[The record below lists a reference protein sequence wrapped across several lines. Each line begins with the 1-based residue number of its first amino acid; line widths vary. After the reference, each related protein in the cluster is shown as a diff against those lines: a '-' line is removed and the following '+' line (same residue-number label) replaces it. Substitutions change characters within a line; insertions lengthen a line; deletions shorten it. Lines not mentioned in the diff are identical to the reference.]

1 MGSDQHQVDDRIEP
15 LERLQPPYR
24 GGKLGACRRGQ
35 KTPGE
40 RVELGVQ
47 RVVGAQSSGSATAPA
62 WADLYVST
70 LRLLGGRPASF
81 LRSSSAVS
89 IGNWHESR
97 TGCLLMFVWL
107 SPSGAASLPAGS
119 LNSPG
124 LPSVCFQIP
133 NVPSYAL

>member
-47 RVVGAQSSGSATAPA
+47 YVVGRSFLDVGLRERALCDLSIAALEVRFDAAVTQTGSLAREIGVGLEFHSAAQSQ
-62 WADLYVST
+62 D
-70 LRLLGGRPASF
+70 
-81 LRSSSAVS
+81 
-89 IGNWHESR
+89 IGVQKAMVLE
-97 TGCLLMFVWL
+97 
-107 SPSGAASLPAGS
+107 GAARPLDVGQCRAASD
-119 LNSPG
+119 
-124 LPSVCFQIP
+124 
-133 NVPSYAL
+133 